1 MIHLDHRSRLV
12 HPNEGNMRK
21 HASTLLYSSGYNKR
35 PLSGKLWGSS
45 FFHNYE
51 NWEGQDQVFVN
62 LVPKR
67 SSSVEHLSHSEF
79 DMTDREEMHEQ
90 GFEAFL

>member
-1 MIHLDHRSRLV
+1 MGGV
-12 HPNEGNMRK
+12 HFFIIMK
-21 HASTLLYSSGYNKR
+21 
-35 PLSGKLWGSS
+35 SGKIKTK
-45 FFHNYE
+45 
-51 NWEGQDQVFVN
+51 VFVN

-79 DMTDREEMHEQ
+79 DMTDREEMHKQ